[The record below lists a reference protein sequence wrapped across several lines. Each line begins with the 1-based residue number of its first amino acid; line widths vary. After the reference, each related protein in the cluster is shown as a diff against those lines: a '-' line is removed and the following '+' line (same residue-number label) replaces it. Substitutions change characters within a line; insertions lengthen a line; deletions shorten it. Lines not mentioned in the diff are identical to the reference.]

1 MYVYIF
7 RDYQPTLISDI
18 QLANAW
24 FPLQYVLCLLKKTH
38 FALPSC
44 KAVGPPP
51 LHPQLPLRG
60 HGILEPKDLLW
71 FLTHLF

>member
-1 MYVYIF
+1 MYIYIF
-7 RDYQPTLISDI
+7 HDYQPILISDT
-18 QLANAW
+18 QLTDAW

-38 FALPSC
+38 FALPFC
-44 KAVGPPP
+44 KAVGSP
-51 LHPQLPLRG
+51 LPSPLPLRC